1 MNMSSAG
8 PRPALR
14 RRKLMITL
22 GVGIILAV
30 SCLGMESASAAT
42 RSRLAVSLNPDRSA
56 AVRLDGSTLKGKI
69 YVFVRNSSR
78 LDKVDFYLD
87 RSSRTTPPVRTATSP
102 PFDLVGTARNGTAL
116 PYDTSK
122 LADGSHR
129 IRVVLTWSDGTKSS
143 RRGKFKVANK
153 GTTPTPTAAP
163 TATATSA
170 PTTTAPAPT
179 TAPPASTAP
188 ATTTAPTTTAPAS
201 TIKPPTT
208 KPPTPTG
215 APTTTTAPPPTATTK
230 PTSSTTVPNG
240 PVPNGS
246 WPSSPPATIC
256 GNASVLNGPATA
268 PAGAIVVPAG
278 NNSSL
283 DLRQVGATY
292 WFAPGVHTLGTGQYD
307 QIIPSDNS
315 TYIGAPGAILDGQG
329 KNQYAFTQH
338 ARNVTIKYLTIRNF
352 VAPMNEGTVNHDSG
366 DNWTMQYNTIMNNG
380 GAGIFLGAG
389 NVASYNCLK
398 DNSQYGFQAYGP
410 RGGESNM
417 VLDHNEITGNNT
429 GNWESK
435 IDGCGC
441 TGGGKFW
448 DVRNV
453 RVTNNYV
460 HDNKSVGLWA
470 DTNDN
475 NFLFEGNWI
484 ENNDGQAIFWEI
496 SYNAAIRNNVIRHNL
511 LAVGP
516 ERIQSRDNFPDAA
529 IYISESGGDSRV
541 PYDLVGSPTIDI
553 SNNLIEDNYNGVT
566 LWENADRFCGSPA
579 NTSSGYCTLVNPS
592 VAKQSTCN
600 STNIAKSPYYSDCR
614 WKTQNVKVHHNTFK
628 MNRANF
634 SNCSTS
640 MCGRNAIFSNYGTYP
655 SWSPYK
661 ADTISKAITF
671 NQGNVFSNN
680 TYIGTWSFTVLDT
693 GHLISPSAWKAAPYN
708 QDAGS
713 SSTA

>member
-1 MNMSSAG
+1 LSGTPGA
-8 PRPALR
+8 
-14 RRKLMITL
+14 
-22 GVGIILAV
+22 
-30 SCLGMESASAAT
+30 
-42 RSRLAVSLNPDRSA
+42 
-56 AVRLDGSTLKGKI
+56 
-69 YVFVRNSSR
+69 
-78 LDKVDFYLD
+78 LDKVGFYLD
-87 RSSRTTPPVRTATSP
+87 SSSRTQPPIRTEISA
-102 PFDLVGTARNGTAL
+102 PFDFAGTAPDGTAL
-116 PYDTSK
+116 PYDTTK
-122 LADGSHR
+122 LTDGSHH
-129 IRVVLTWSDGTKSS
+129 ITVVLTWSDGTTSS
-143 RRGKFKVANK
+143 RRGHFTVANK
-153 GTTPTPTAAP
+153 DTTPTPTASP
-163 TATATSA
+163 TRTATSA

-179 TAPPASTAP
+179 SA
-188 ATTTAPTTTAPAS
+188 APTTTAPA
-201 TIKPPTT
+201 TTAPAQTT
-208 KPPTPTG
+208 KPPAATSAPPTE
-215 APTTTTAPPPTATTK
+215 TTAPPTTSKPTSPTTTATT
-230 PTSSTTVPNG
+230 TL

-246 WPSSPPATIC
+246 WPSSPPAKIC
-256 GNASVLNGPATA
+256 GNASLLSGPAA
-268 PAGAIVVPAG
+268 PPAAAIVVPAG
-278 NNSSL
+278 NNSSF
-283 DLRQVGATY
+283 DLGQSGKTY

-315 TYIGAPGAILDGQG
+315 TYIGGPGAILDGQG
-329 KNQYAFTQH
+329 KNNYAFTQH
-338 ARNVTIKYLTIRNF
+338 ARNVTIKHLTIRNF

-366 DNWTMQYNTIMNNG
+366 ENWTMQYNTVINNG

-398 DNSQYGFQAYGP
+398 DNSQYGFQAYGAQ
-410 RGGESNM
+410 GGESNI

-429 GNWESK
+429 GDWESK
-435 IDGCGC
+435 INGCGC

-460 HDNKSVGLWA
+460 HDNASVGLWA

-496 SYNAAIRNNVIRHNL
+496 SYNVAIRNNVIRHNL

-516 ERIQSRDNFPDAA
+516 DRIQSRDNFPDAA

-579 NTSSGYCTLVNPS
+579 NTSTGYCTLVNPA
-592 VAKQSTCN
+592 VANMSTCN
-600 STNIAKSPYYSDCR
+600 GSNISKAPYYSDCR

-634 SNCSTS
+634 FNCSTS

-661 ADTISKAITF
+661 ADTISKAITY
-671 NQGNVFSNN
+671 NQGNLFSNN
-680 TYIGTWSFTVLDT
+680 SYVGTWNFTVLDT
-693 GHLISPSAWKAAPYN
+693 GNLISASAWKSSPYN

-713 SSTA
+713 SSTG